1 MGTTAD
7 KLSAVLASKQAI
19 KSVLAY
25 INHTDVGDVLSVYP
39 SKVSEMADACLFGDI
54 TSLTSDV
61 GYIAS
66 SRLASCD
73 TLLDV
78 SLPNLSAVAD
88 AAGGAFRHCHNL
100 TSVAAPNLQYAGAR
114 MCYYCSSMV
123 DLDLPSLTSVGTMAF
138 ERCRLPGDIDL
149 PNVVEVGQAGFNYC
163 GVYNRPEDGYHRLYA
178 PHITAVGQMA
188 F

>member
-1 MGTTAD
+1 MGTIAD
-7 KLSAVLASKQAI
+7 KLSAIADAKVRT

-25 INHTDVGDVLSVYP
+25 INHTDVGDVLSAYP
-39 SKVSEMADACLFGDI
+39 SKVSEMAAACLFGVI

-61 GYIAS
+61 RYITS

-78 SLPNLSAVAD
+78 SLPNLSAVDD
-88 AAGGAFRHCHNL
+88 AGEAFRHCHNL

-123 DLDLPSLTSVGTMAF
+123 DLDLPSLTAVGVMAF
-138 ERCRLPGDIDL
+138 ERCRITGDIDL
-149 PNVVEVGQAGFNYC
+149 PNVVEVGQAGYNWC
-163 GVYNRPEDGYHRLYA
+163 GVYNLPEDGYHRLYA
-178 PHITAVGQMA
+178 PQITAVGQMA

>member
-7 KLSAVLASKQAI
+7 KLSAIADAKVRT

-25 INHTDVGDVLSVYP
+25 INHSDAGDVLADYP
-39 SKVSEMADACLFGDI
+39 TKVSEMADECLFGEL
-54 TSLTSDV
+54 SALTSDV
-61 GYIAS
+61 GHITS
-66 SRLASCD
+66 TRLASCD

-78 SLPNLSAVAD
+78 SLPNLSAVDD

-100 TSVAAPNLQYAGAR
+100 TSFSAPNLQYAGAR

-123 DLDLPSLTSVGTMAF
+123 DLDLPSLTSVGVMAF

-149 PNVVEVGQAGFNYC
+149 PNVVEVGQAGYNWC
-163 GVYNRPEDGYHRLYA
+163 GVYNLPEDGYHRLYA
-178 PHITAVGQMA
+178 PQITAVGQMA